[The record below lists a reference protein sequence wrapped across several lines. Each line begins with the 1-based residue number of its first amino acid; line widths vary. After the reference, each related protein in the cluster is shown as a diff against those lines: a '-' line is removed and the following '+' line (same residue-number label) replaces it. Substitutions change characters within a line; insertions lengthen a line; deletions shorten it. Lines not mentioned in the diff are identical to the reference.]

1 MIRIGI
7 TGGIGSG
14 KSVVSEIFRLHGIPL
29 YNADMEAKKLND
41 SSSYI
46 REQLIRQFGKDLYM
60 DDSLDR
66 KKLASIIFHDSHQL
80 AIVNSIIHPE
90 LAKHFTGWCQQRE
103 NYPMVVLDAALL
115 IEAGFHQFV
124 DKVIMVQAPR
134 ELRIARVMQ
143 RDRLALN
150 EVEARMN
157 SQLSEEEKIK
167 YADFVICNDNRHSL
181 IQQTSEIMKKMI
193 GN

>member
-60 DDSLDR
+60 DDRLDR

-90 LAKHFTGWCQQRE
+90 LAKHFTGWCQQRK

-181 IQQTSEIMKKMI
+181 IRQAAEIMKRVTE
-193 GN
+193 N